1 MLCSLGSVKHSIVA
15 THTPHAAHPGA
26 IFLRINHAVFVVA
39 CKVTA
44 KDPHLLRVPLD
55 PEIAFFSKRGVPTVA
70 NQPVV
75 DLRDWIS
82 ICADDGHSVVD
93 VVRGAVGDDA
103 ARVPFHARRVDA
115 DLRWS
120 VLQKRRHHPRHVV
133 RRSVVGAGADTV
145 GADKTPALNRRV

>member
-1 MLCSLGSVKHSIVA
+1 MYACACMYIAMLCSLGSVKHSIVA

-93 VVRGAVGDDA
+93 FDDIHPLA
-103 ARVPFHARRVDA
+103 CLCSHRFLPVDWRTCPQ
-115 DLRWS
+115 L
-120 VLQKRRHHPRHVV
+120 VLV
-133 RRSVVGAGADTV
+133 AGLDHQP
-145 GADKTPALNRRV
+145 G